1 MSINFGPQ
9 NNAITASWSY
19 PFNLQ
24 SSSIIYTLNNNS
36 TVLNTISTSNDAKPA
51 AVFFLFTGVT
61 AMLLTIAY
69 MVFYVAM
76 AEQYRNNQLLPII
89 DFTVTMI
96 WTIFWIAGSSAW
108 AQGVS
113 NIRSQTAFE
122 NIGQRSGLCPAPL
135 QAPGP
140 VPCTQA
146 NCKS

>member
-1 MSINFGPQ
+1 MSINVGPQ

-19 PFNLQ
+19 AFNLQ
-24 SSSIIYTLNNNS
+24 SSPIYASNGTI
-36 TVLNTISTSNDAKPA
+36 LNTISTSNDAKPA

-61 AMLLTIAY
+61 SMLLALAY
-69 MVFYVAM
+69 IVLYVAM
-76 AEQYRNNQLLPII
+76 AEQYRNNELFPII
-89 DFTVTMI
+89 DFTITMI

-113 NIRSQTAFE
+113 NIRSQTAFD
-122 NIGQRSGLCPAPL
+122 NISQRSGVCS
-135 QAPGP
+135 GP

>member
-1 MSINFGPQ
+1 MSINVGPQ

-24 SSSIIYTLNNNS
+24 SSSIIYTPNN
-36 TVLNTISTSNDAKPA
+36 TAVNTISTSNDAKPA

-61 AMLLTIAY
+61 SMLLALAY
-69 MVFYVAM
+69 MVLYVAM
-76 AEQYRNNQLLPII
+76 AEQYRNNELLPII

-96 WTIFWIAGSSAW
+96 WTIFWISGSSAW

-113 NIRSQTAFE
+113 NIRSQTALQ
-122 NIGQRSGLCPAPL
+122 NIGQRSGFCPAPG
-135 QAPGP
+135 QAQGP
-140 VPCTQA
+140 SPCTQA